1 MQYGYVTS
9 NFIGQLHLQVRVNNF
24 KKITMSTNL
33 SSTYSNQDIVLH
45 VGEIPKDVEATNG
58 EVHNTKNKDAAKG
71 EVRYTKN
78 KVEPEVEIKT
88 DKKKTLGTL
97 EYYTFFISTTILSGT
112 SQQFLKVKNKYL
124 KNHNFMWSCLM

>member
-1 MQYGYVTS
+1 
-9 NFIGQLHLQVRVNNF
+9 
-24 KKITMSTNL
+24 MSTNL

-97 EYYTFFISTTILSGT
+97 ELVRFFFIVFILLCLPFEGRETYCFSLIFSSASASSQRSLSGP
-112 SQQFLKVKNKYL
+112 
-124 KNHNFMWSCLM
+124 

>member
-1 MQYGYVTS
+1 
-9 NFIGQLHLQVRVNNF
+9 
-24 KKITMSTNL
+24 MSTNL

-97 EYYTFFISTTILSGT
+97 ELVRFFFYRIHIIMSPFRRKGDIL
-112 SQQFLKVKNKYL
+112 F
-124 KNHNFMWSCLM
+124 